1 MSMRRPLRLHLSP
14 SFAVA
19 TVALFF
25 ALGGSAFAVR
35 EATPKPKPAPRCPLG
50 SARAIAFVTGD
61 PRVGIANLSDNWSSS
76 PELFGYRYSCSG
88 GPIEVRKSP
97 LAYGGFDI
105 RFPGNPGRYAVATIA
120 ADATLAVSVTPK
132 PDGSFHVTE
141 AGDAP
146 SGSFPFRPTG
156 SFVIVLF

>member
-1 MSMRRPLRLHLSP
+1 MRRSLRLHLSP

-19 TVALFF
+19 MLALFF

-35 EATPKPKPAPRCPLG
+35 EAAPKPKPAPRCPVG

-61 PRVGIANLSDNWSSS
+61 LRVGIANLPNDWSAN
-76 PELFGYRYSCSG
+76 PTFFGYRYSCSG
-88 GPIEVRKSP
+88 GPVEIRKSP
-97 LAYGGFDI
+97 LTYGGFDV
-105 RFPGNPGRYAVATIA
+105 RFPGNPGRYAVATVA

-146 SGSFPFRPTG
+146 SESFPFRPTG
-156 SFVIVLF
+156 SFVIVVF